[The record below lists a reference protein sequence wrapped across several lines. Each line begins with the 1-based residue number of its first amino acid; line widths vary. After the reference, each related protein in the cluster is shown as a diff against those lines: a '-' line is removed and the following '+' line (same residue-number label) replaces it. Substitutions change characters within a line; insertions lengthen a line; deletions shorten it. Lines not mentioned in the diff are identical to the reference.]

1 MIEVPAFYLD
11 FKAFRAGDPEYK
23 STTRDVKKLL
33 GELQKEKVDGVV
45 IDLRN
50 NGGGSLQEAT
60 ELTGL
65 FIDQGPTVL
74 VRNSDGRVDVL
85 ADENTGAFYTGPM
98 AVLVN
103 RLSASASE
111 IFAGAMQDYHR
122 ALIIGGQTFGK
133 GTVQSIQPLN
143 HGELKLTL
151 AKFYRVS
158 GQSTQHQGVV
168 PDILYPSDVDVDE
181 IGESALPEAM
191 PWDRIHPAIRPELDP
206 FKPFLAELKAR
217 HDQRAA
223 QNPDFVFTRERLQ
236 LTRELMKDTRVSLNE
251 AKRRSQ
257 QAAIEARRF
266 GTGHAVRLTAA
277 NWWARS
283 PGTRATTWVPSAV
296 WSSASIS
303 PCVCTRLMRSPRA

>member
-1 MIEVPAFYLD
+1 MTVTQVSEKLRGAMGTSVTVTFLRDGEEPREVTLVREVIKVESVTSRMEGDFGYLRISTFNENTGRELTTAIEKIRRDHP
-11 FKAFRAGDPEYK
+11 
-23 STTRDVKKLL
+23 DVKGFVL
-33 GELQKEKVDGVV
+33 
-45 IDLRN
+45 DLRN

-85 ADENTGAFYTGPM
+85 ADENTGIFYKGPM

-133 GTVQSIQPLN
+133 GTVQTIQPLN

-158 GQSTQHQGVV
+158 GQSTQHQGVI
-168 PDILYPSDVDVDE
+168 PDIEYPSVVDTKE

-191 PWDRIHPAIRPELDP
+191 PWDSIRPAIKPEIDP
-206 FKPFLAELKAR
+206 FKPFLSKLKAR
-217 HDQRAA
+217 HDSRTAH
-223 QNPDFVFTRERLQ
+223 NPDFVYSRERLA
-236 LTRELMKDTRVSLNE
+236 L
-251 AKRRSQ
+251 
-257 QAAIEARRF
+257 
-266 GTGHAVRLTAA
+266 
-277 NWWARS
+277 
-283 PGTRATTWVPSAV
+283 
-296 WSSASIS
+296 
-303 PCVCTRLMRSPRA
+303 